1 MPHLQSSYL
10 LWTGDSL
17 NADPMTLVA
26 RLSAFRSSYS
36 RVELGHGSDSWR
48 YWRGGAPGDAVL
60 WLTGALGVGEFAFLH
75 ALRIGAA
82 FRVLV
87 PDYPPVSALN
97 RVSDGLAAL
106 LDAERLGAVHV
117 VGGSF
122 GGMVAQHFVRRFPE
136 RVRSLVLSHT
146 TAPHPSYLR
155 AGLMRAVSLLVPER
169 PYRALVSRRLRG
181 SFLAADPFWAGYF
194 DSTLEGLTKA
204 DLVSRVTL
212 ASEFLQSHLRPT
224 DLEGWP
230 GRVLIMSGDD
240 DSLMPPASH
249 AALRRLYPTASAH
262 TFSGLGHS
270 AAILQPEEYVEVIRQ
285 YLAARAP

>member
-1 MPHLQSSYL
+1 
-10 LWTGDSL
+10 
-17 NADPMTLVA
+17 MTLDA
-26 RLSAFRSSYS
+26 RLSEFRSTYS
-36 RVELGHGSDSWR
+36 RAELAHGGYSWR

-75 ALRIGAA
+75 ALRIGAD

-87 PDYPPVSALN
+87 PDYPAVSGLN
-97 RVSDGLAAL
+97 GMADGLAAL

-146 TAPHPSYLR
+146 TAPDPSFLR
-155 AGLMRAVSLLVPER
+155 AGLMRAFSLLVPER
-169 PYRALVSRRLRG
+169 PYRALFSRRLRG
-181 SFLAADPFWAGYF
+181 SFLVADPFWVDHF
-194 DSTLEGLTKA
+194 DSTMECLTKD

-212 ASEFLQSHLRPT
+212 AGEFLQSRYRPT

-230 GRVLIMSGDD
+230 GRVLIISGEDD
-240 DSLMPPASH
+240 PLMPPASYT
-249 AALRRLYPTASAH
+249 ALRRLYPSASTH
-262 TFSGLGHS
+262 TFSGMGHS
-270 AAILQPEEYVEVIRQ
+270 TAILQPEEYVDVIRQ
-285 YLAARAP
+285 HLAAVNSAPDG